1 MLQGA
6 RCGTREEGGRQPRGR
21 SGAYLRGKMPHRWQG
36 IAGEPPRSAS
46 LASRVGARGKIAPHV
61 SLNRSKTAPIASSG
75 ENVAMQHSGLL
86 PHSPPDQV
94 TWQSARH
101 QMPSRRGQ
109 LPIAAGC
116 SGAFLFFIGT
126 LFRLIEAIRDFS
138 CLHILSKRECFTG

>member
-1 MLQGA
+1 MQHARRRGA
-6 RCGTREEGGRQPRGR
+6 SAERKKR
-21 SGAYLRGKMPHRWQG
+21 SIP
-36 IAGEPPRSAS
+36 AGEDASS
-46 LASRVGARGKIAPHV
+46 LAGDHRRTSPVCVTGVESRGSGEIAPHIA
-61 SLNRSKTAPIASSG
+61 LNRSKTAPIASSG

-94 TWQSARH
+94 TWRSARH

-126 LFRLIEAIRDFS
+126 LFRLIEAIRDFP